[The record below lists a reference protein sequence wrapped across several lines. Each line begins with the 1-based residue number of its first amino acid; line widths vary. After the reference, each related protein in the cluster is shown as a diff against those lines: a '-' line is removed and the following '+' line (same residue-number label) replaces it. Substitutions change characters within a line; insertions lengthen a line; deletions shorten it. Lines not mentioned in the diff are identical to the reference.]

1 MTTIDQK
8 TSVEYSKSRVEHLQ
22 GGIKKENLISSE
34 QKVNT
39 EDISKKIL
47 IAEES
52 NLIKSESES
61 AIVESQLQDKKKTW
75 IDKFSFLNST
85 ILTTQLYQIMDQEST
100 SREKDLKPFW
110 NQQSKEIIE
119 EVVVTHKDR
128 LCRFGFDLIEGIIK
142 EHSNGKI
149 VVLNQEKT
157 SPEKELIDDLI
168 SIITVFSSRLYGL
181 RSNSIKNK
189 IRTQIKNSQNQ
200 VITIESREETDTTNV
215 RTVEMVL

>member
-1 MTTIDQK
+1 
-8 TSVEYSKSRVEHLQ
+8 
-22 GGIKKENLISSE
+22 
-34 QKVNT
+34 
-39 EDISKKIL
+39 
-47 IAEES
+47 
-52 NLIKSESES
+52 
-61 AIVESQLQDKKKTW
+61 
-75 IDKFSFLNST
+75 
-85 ILTTQLYQIMDQEST
+85 MDLEST

-157 SPEKELIDDLI
+157 SLEKELIDDLI

-200 VITIESREETDTTNV
+200 VITIESREETDTIDD